1 MYSLNNRSLILYPW
15 ICAWLSLHAIKVC
28 MNNTYQWSNRHTGN
42 CRNKVR
48 EHFQLVDE
56 KSRMDRSSGSASG
69 HWKWGVILQ
78 KQRGFL
84 SPPPFMCVE
93 SRKMCN
99 VKLCGCENTAPSCV
113 ATLFEMWSI
122 ELVSKCH
129 INIRVLNVW
138 LLSGLVTTPT
148 ASQVSKTRLFSKY
161 LKMLKCAKS
170 SCCGKFS
177 PIWKSWL
184 SSTVFISYG
193 QRCEYWIVLSSQI
206 QPFCFQ
212 FSSILS

>member
-28 MNNTYQWSNRHTGN
+28 MNNSDQIDIGN
-42 CRNKVR
+42 CRTGVR

-56 KSRMDRSSGSASG
+56 KKPNGQI
-69 HWKWGVILQ
+69 KWIGEWTL
-78 KQRGFL
+78 KMRGYIAKAKGL
-84 SPPPFMCVE
+84 SLPTPFMCVE

-138 LLSGLVTTPT
+138 LLTGLVTQTTAYQTPVRT
-148 ASQVSKTRLFSKY
+148 DSR
-161 LKMLKCAKS
+161 
-170 SCCGKFS
+170 
-177 PIWKSWL
+177 
-184 SSTVFISYG
+184 
-193 QRCEYWIVLSSQI
+193 
-206 QPFCFQ
+206 
-212 FSSILS
+212 